1 MKLFKGL
8 CIFAAGALAGAAVA
22 ARAVREKYQQ
32 EAEEE
37 IAEMR
42 DYYRELR
49 KNAKTPDEDKMLEED
64 ENSKEEKEETK
75 EEIAEM
81 RNEYDEIVKGYTNYT
96 QYLSK
101 AAAKYFDTETKE
113 NKKEEKEER
122 TNYEPFII
130 DAEEFGEDPSYDTT
144 TLTYYKDKV
153 LTNDLDDVIDYSVA
167 GEENL
172 KIFDEYPD
180 CKAIYVR
187 DDIYMVDYE
196 ILRDPY
202 QYDEYDDFPDKKPH
216 QL

>member
-22 ARAVREKYQQ
+22 ARAVRDKYQQ

-49 KNAKTPDEDKMLEED
+49 KNAKTPNEDKIVEE
-64 ENSKEEKEETK
+64 ENTKEEKEENTK
-75 EEIAEM
+75 
-81 RNEYDEIVKGYTNYT
+81 NEYDEIVKGYTNYT
-96 QYLSK
+96 QYN
-101 AAAKYFDTETKE
+101 DIETKE

-130 DAEEFGEDPSYDTT
+130 DVEEFGEDPTYDTA

-172 KIFDEYPD
+172 KIFDEHPD

-196 ILRDPY
+196 IIRDPY

>member
-22 ARAVREKYQQ
+22 ARVVRDKYQQ

-42 DYYRELR
+42 EYYRELR

-64 ENSKEEKEETK
+64 ENSKEEKEENDK
-75 EEIAEM
+75 NDK
-81 RNEYDEIVKGYTNYT
+81 NEYDEIVKNYTNYT

-130 DAEEFGEDPSYDTT
+130 DVEEFGEDPTYDTA

-172 KIFDEYPD
+172 KIFDEHPD

-196 ILRDPY
+196 IIRDPY

>member
-22 ARAVREKYQQ
+22 ARAVRDKYQQ

-49 KNAKTPDEDKMLEED
+49 KNAKTPDEDKMVVEE
-64 ENSKEEKEETK
+64 NTKEEKEENAK
-75 EEIAEM
+75 
-81 RNEYDEIVKGYTNYT
+81 NEYDEIVKGYTNYT

-130 DAEEFGEDPSYDTT
+130 DVEEFGEDPTYDTT

-172 KIFDEYPD
+172 KIFDEHPD

-196 ILRDPY
+196 IIRDPY

>member
-22 ARAVREKYQQ
+22 ARAIRDKYQQ

-49 KNAKTPDEDKMLEED
+49 KNAKTPDEDKMVEE
-64 ENSKEEKEETK
+64 ENTK
-75 EEIAEM
+75 
-81 RNEYDEIVKGYTNYT
+81 NEYDEIVKGYTNYT

-130 DAEEFGEDPSYDTT
+130 DVEEFGEDPTYDTA

-172 KIFDEYPD
+172 KIFDEHPD

>member
-22 ARAVREKYQQ
+22 ARVVRDKYQQ

-42 DYYRELR
+42 EYYRELR
-49 KNAKTPDEDKMLEED
+49 KNAKTPNEDKMLEED
-64 ENSKEEKEETK
+64 ENSKEEKEV
-75 EEIAEM
+75 EEENSK
-81 RNEYDEIVKGYTNYT
+81 NEYNEIVKGYTNYT
-96 QYLSK
+96 QYN
-101 AAAKYFDTETKE
+101 DTDIKE
-113 NKKEEKEER
+113 NKEEKEER

-130 DAEEFGEDPSYDTT
+130 DVEEFGEDPTYDTA

-172 KIFDEYPD
+172 KIFDEHPD

-196 ILRDPY
+196 IIRDPY

>member
-22 ARAVREKYQQ
+22 ARVVRDKYQQ

-49 KNAKTPDEDKMLEED
+49 KNAKTPDEDKMVEE
-64 ENSKEEKEETK
+64 ENTKEEKEENTK
-75 EEIAEM
+75 D
-81 RNEYDEIVKGYTNYT
+81 EYDEIVKGYTNYT

-130 DAEEFGEDPSYDTT
+130 DVEEFGEDPTYDTA

-172 KIFDEYPD
+172 KIFDEHPD

-196 ILRDPY
+196 IIRDPY

>member
-22 ARAVREKYQQ
+22 ARAVRDKYQQ

-49 KNAKTPDEDKMLEED
+49 KNAKTSNEDTVV
-64 ENSKEEKEETK
+64 EEKEENTK
-75 EEIAEM
+75 D
-81 RNEYDEIVKGYTNYT
+81 EYNEIVQNYTNYT
-96 QYLSK
+96 QYN
-101 AAAKYFDTETKE
+101 DTETKE

-130 DAEEFGEDPSYDTT
+130 DVEEFGEDPTYDTA

-172 KIFDEYPD
+172 KIFDEHPD

-196 ILRDPY
+196 IIRDPY

>member
-49 KNAKTPDEDKMLEED
+49 KNAKTPDENKMLEED
-64 ENSKEEKEETK
+64 ENSKEEKEENTK
-75 EEIAEM
+75 
-81 RNEYDEIVKGYTNYT
+81 NEYDEIVKNYTNYT

-130 DAEEFGEDPSYDTT
+130 DVEEFGEDPTYDTA

-172 KIFDEYPD
+172 KIFDEHPD

>member
-22 ARAVREKYQQ
+22 ARVVRDKYQQ

-42 DYYRELR
+42 EYYRELR
-49 KNAKTPDEDKMLEED
+49 KENVEKYPVQNEEV
-64 ENSKEEKEETK
+64 ESEKEENTK
-75 EEIAEM
+75 D
-81 RNEYDEIVKGYTNYT
+81 EYEEIVKGYTNYT
-96 QYLSK
+96 QYN
-101 AAAKYFDTETKE
+101 DIETKE

-130 DAEEFGEDPSYDTT
+130 DVEEFGEDPSYDTA

-172 KIFDEYPD
+172 KIFDEHPD

-196 ILRDPY
+196 IIRDPY

>member
-49 KNAKTPDEDKMLEED
+49 KNAKTPDEEKMLEED
-64 ENSKEEKEETK
+64 ENSKEEKEEK
-75 EEIAEM
+75 EENDK
-81 RNEYDEIVKGYTNYT
+81 NEYDEIVKNYTNYT
-96 QYLSK
+96 QYN
-101 AAAKYFDTETKE
+101 DTETKE

-130 DAEEFGEDPSYDTT
+130 DVEEFGEDPTYDTA

-172 KIFDEYPD
+172 KIFDEHPD

>member
-22 ARAVREKYQQ
+22 ARVVREKYQQ

-49 KNAKTPDEDKMLEED
+49 KNAKTPDENKMLEED
-64 ENSKEEKEETK
+64 ENSKDEKEENTK
-75 EEIAEM
+75 
-81 RNEYDEIVKGYTNYT
+81 NEYNEIVKDYTNYT
-96 QYLSK
+96 QYN
-101 AAAKYFDTETKE
+101 DIETKE

-130 DAEEFGEDPSYDTT
+130 DVEEFGEDPTYDTA

-172 KIFDEYPD
+172 KIFDEHPD

-196 ILRDPY
+196 IIRDPY

>member
-22 ARAVREKYQQ
+22 ARAVRDKYQQ

-49 KNAKTPDEDKMLEED
+49 KENVEKYPVQNEEA
-64 ENSKEEKEETK
+64 EAEKEENTK
-75 EEIAEM
+75 D
-81 RNEYDEIVKGYTNYT
+81 EYDEIVKGYTNYT

-130 DAEEFGEDPSYDTT
+130 DVEEFGEDPTYDTA

-172 KIFDEYPD
+172 KIFDEHPD

>member
-22 ARAVREKYQQ
+22 ARVVRDKYQQ

-42 DYYRELR
+42 EYYRELR
-49 KNAKTPDEDKMLEED
+49 KNAKTPNEDKMLEED
-64 ENSKEEKEETK
+64 ENNKEEKEV
-75 EEIAEM
+75 EEENSK
-81 RNEYDEIVKGYTNYT
+81 NEYNEIVKGYTNYT
-96 QYLSK
+96 QYN
-101 AAAKYFDTETKE
+101 DTETKE

-130 DAEEFGEDPSYDTT
+130 DVEEFGEDPTYDTA

-172 KIFDEYPD
+172 KIFDEHPD

-196 ILRDPY
+196 IIRDPY

>member
-22 ARAVREKYQQ
+22 ARVVREKYQQ

-49 KNAKTPDEDKMLEED
+49 KNAKASNEDTIVEE
-64 ENSKEEKEETK
+64 NIKEEKEENDK
-75 EEIAEM
+75 
-81 RNEYDEIVKGYTNYT
+81 NEYDEIVKNYTNYT

-113 NKKEEKEER
+113 NEKEEKEER

-130 DAEEFGEDPSYDTT
+130 DVEEFGEDPTYDTA

-172 KIFDEYPD
+172 KIFDEHPD

-196 ILRDPY
+196 IIRDPY

>member
-22 ARAVREKYQQ
+22 ARVVRDKYQQ

-49 KNAKTPDEDKMLEED
+49 KENVEKYPVQNEEA
-64 ENSKEEKEETK
+64 EAEKEENTK
-75 EEIAEM
+75 D
-81 RNEYDEIVKGYTNYT
+81 EYNKIVKDYTNYT
-96 QYLSK
+96 QYN
-101 AAAKYFDTETKE
+101 DTETKE

-196 ILRDPY
+196 IIRDPY

>member
-49 KNAKTPDEDKMLEED
+49 KNAKTPDEEKMLEED
-64 ENSKEEKEETK
+64 ENSKEEKEENDK
-75 EEIAEM
+75 D
-81 RNEYDEIVKGYTNYT
+81 EYNKIVENYTNYT
-96 QYLSK
+96 QYN
-101 AAAKYFDTETKE
+101 DTETKE
-113 NKKEEKEER
+113 NKEEKEER

-130 DAEEFGEDPSYDTT
+130 DVEEFGEDPTYDTA

-172 KIFDEYPD
+172 KIFDDHPD

-202 QYDEYDDFPDKKPH
+202 QYDEYEDFPDKKPH

>member
-42 DYYRELR
+42 EYYRELR
-49 KNAKTPDEDKMLEED
+49 KNAKTPNEDAIVEE
-64 ENSKEEKEETK
+64 EKEVKEEKDK
-75 EEIAEM
+75 
-81 RNEYDEIVKGYTNYT
+81 NEYDEIVKGYTNYT

-130 DAEEFGEDPSYDTT
+130 DVEEFGEDPTYDTA

-172 KIFDEYPD
+172 KIFDEHPD

>member
-22 ARAVREKYQQ
+22 ARVVREKYQQ

-49 KNAKTPDEDKMLEED
+49 KNVKTPNEDTIVE
-64 ENSKEEKEETK
+64 ENSEEEKEENTK
-75 EEIAEM
+75 D
-81 RNEYDEIVKGYTNYT
+81 EYNKIVKDYTNYT
-96 QYLSK
+96 QYND
-101 AAAKYFDTETKE
+101 AETKE

-130 DAEEFGEDPSYDTT
+130 DVEEFGEDPTYDTA

-172 KIFDEYPD
+172 KIFDEHPD

-196 ILRDPY
+196 IIRDPY
-202 QYDEYDDFPDKKPH
+202 QYDEYEDGFLDKKPH

>member
-22 ARAVREKYQQ
+22 ARVVRDKYQQ

-42 DYYRELR
+42 EYYRELR
-49 KNAKTPDEDKMLEED
+49 KNAKTPNEDKMLEED
-64 ENSKEEKEETK
+64 ENNKEEKEV
-75 EEIAEM
+75 EEENSK
-81 RNEYDEIVKGYTNYT
+81 NEYNEIVKGYTNYT
-96 QYLSK
+96 QYN
-101 AAAKYFDTETKE
+101 DTDIKE
-113 NKKEEKEER
+113 NKEEKEER

-130 DAEEFGEDPSYDTT
+130 DVEEFGEDPTYDTA

-172 KIFDEYPD
+172 KIFDEHPD

>member
-22 ARAVREKYQQ
+22 ARVVRDKYQQ

-42 DYYRELR
+42 EYYRELR
-49 KNAKTPDEDKMLEED
+49 KNAKTPNEDKMLEED
-64 ENSKEEKEETK
+64 ENNKEEKEENTK
-75 EEIAEM
+75 D
-81 RNEYDEIVKGYTNYT
+81 EYNKIVKDYTNYT

-130 DAEEFGEDPSYDTT
+130 DVEEFGEDPTYDTA

-172 KIFDEYPD
+172 KIFDEHPD

-196 ILRDPY
+196 IIRDPY

>member
-22 ARAVREKYQQ
+22 ARAVRDKYQQ

-49 KNAKTPDEDKMLEED
+49 KENVEKYPVQNEEA
-64 ENSKEEKEETK
+64 EAEKEENTK
-75 EEIAEM
+75 
-81 RNEYDEIVKGYTNYT
+81 NEYDEIVKGYTNYT
-96 QYLSK
+96 QYN
-101 AAAKYFDTETKE
+101 DIETKE

-130 DAEEFGEDPSYDTT
+130 DVEEFGEDPTYDTA

-172 KIFDEYPD
+172 KIFDEHPD

-196 ILRDPY
+196 IIRDPY

>member
-8 CIFAAGALAGAAVA
+8 CIFAAGALAGAAIA
-22 ARAVREKYQQ
+22 ARVVRDKYQQ

-49 KNAKTPDEDKMLEED
+49 KNAKTPDEDKMIEE
-64 ENSKEEKEETK
+64 ENKKEEKEENTK
-75 EEIAEM
+75 
-81 RNEYDEIVKGYTNYT
+81 NEYDEIVKGYTNYT

-101 AAAKYFDTETKE
+101 AAAKYFDIETKE

-122 TNYEPFII
+122 TNYDPFII
-130 DAEEFGEDPSYDTT
+130 DVEEFGEDPTYDTA

-153 LTNDLDDVIDYSVA
+153 LTDDLDDVIDYSVA

-172 KIFDEYPD
+172 KIFDEHPD

-196 ILRDPY
+196 IIRDPY

>member
-22 ARAVREKYQQ
+22 ARAVRDKYQQ

-49 KNAKTPDEDKMLEED
+49 KNAKTPDEDKMIVEE
-64 ENSKEEKEETK
+64 NTKEEKEENTK
-75 EEIAEM
+75 D
-81 RNEYDEIVKGYTNYT
+81 EYDEIVKGYTNYT

-130 DAEEFGEDPSYDTT
+130 DVEEFGEDPTYDTA

-172 KIFDEYPD
+172 KIFDEHPD

-202 QYDEYDDFPDKKPH
+202 QYDEYEDGFIDKKPH

>member
-22 ARAVREKYQQ
+22 ARAVRDKYQQ

-49 KNAKTPDEDKMLEED
+49 KENVEKYPVQNEEA
-64 ENSKEEKEETK
+64 EAEKEENTK
-75 EEIAEM
+75 D
-81 RNEYDEIVKGYTNYT
+81 EYDEIVKGYTNYT

-113 NKKEEKEER
+113 NKKEER

-130 DAEEFGEDPSYDTT
+130 DVEEFGEDPTYDTA

-172 KIFDEYPD
+172 KIFDEHPD

>member
-22 ARAVREKYQQ
+22 ARVVREKYQQ

-49 KNAKTPDEDKMLEED
+49 KNAKASNEDTIVEE
-64 ENSKEEKEETK
+64 ENIKEEKEENDK
-75 EEIAEM
+75 
-81 RNEYDEIVKGYTNYT
+81 NEYDEIVKGYTNYT

-130 DAEEFGEDPSYDTT
+130 DVEEFGEDPTYDTA

-172 KIFDEYPD
+172 KIFDEHPD

>member
-22 ARAVREKYQQ
+22 ARAVRDKYQQ

-49 KNAKTPDEDKMLEED
+49 KENVEKYPVQNEEA
-64 ENSKEEKEETK
+64 EAEKEENTK
-75 EEIAEM
+75 
-81 RNEYDEIVKGYTNYT
+81 NEYDEIVKNYTNYT

-130 DAEEFGEDPSYDTT
+130 DVEEFGEDPTYDTA

-172 KIFDEYPD
+172 KIFDEHPD

>member
-22 ARAVREKYQQ
+22 ARVVREKYQQ

-49 KNAKTPDEDKMLEED
+49 KNAKTPDEDKMVEE
-64 ENSKEEKEETK
+64 ENTKEEKEESTK
-75 EEIAEM
+75 D
-81 RNEYDEIVKGYTNYT
+81 EYDEIVKGYTNYT

-130 DAEEFGEDPSYDTT
+130 DVEEFGEDPTYDTA

-172 KIFDEYPD
+172 KIFDEHPD

-196 ILRDPY
+196 IIRDPY

>member
-22 ARAVREKYQQ
+22 ARVVRDKYQQ

-42 DYYRELR
+42 EYYRELR
-49 KNAKTPDEDKMLEED
+49 KNAKSPDEDKMIE
-64 ENSKEEKEETK
+64 EEKEENTK
-75 EEIAEM
+75 
-81 RNEYDEIVKGYTNYT
+81 NEYDEIVKGYTNYT
-96 QYLSK
+96 QYN
-101 AAAKYFDTETKE
+101 DIETKE

-130 DAEEFGEDPSYDTT
+130 DVEEFGEDPTYDTA

-172 KIFDEYPD
+172 KIFDEHPD

-196 ILRDPY
+196 IIRDPY

>member
-22 ARAVREKYQQ
+22 ARAVRDKYQQ

-49 KNAKTPDEDKMLEED
+49 KNAKTPDEDKMVVEE
-64 ENSKEEKEETK
+64 NTKEEKEENAK
-75 EEIAEM
+75 
-81 RNEYDEIVKGYTNYT
+81 NEYDEIVKGYTNYT

-130 DAEEFGEDPSYDTT
+130 DVEEFGEDPTYDTA

-172 KIFDEYPD
+172 KIFDEHPD

-196 ILRDPY
+196 IIRDPY
-202 QYDEYDDFPDKKPH
+202 QYDEYEDFPDKKPH

>member
-22 ARAVREKYQQ
+22 ARAVRDKYQQ

-49 KNAKTPDEDKMLEED
+49 KNAKTPNEDTIVE
-64 ENSKEEKEETK
+64 ENSEEEKEENDK
-75 EEIAEM
+75 D
-81 RNEYDEIVKGYTNYT
+81 EYDEIVKGYTNYT
-96 QYLSK
+96 QYN
-101 AAAKYFDTETKE
+101 DIETKE

-130 DAEEFGEDPSYDTT
+130 DVEEFGEDPTYDTA

-172 KIFDEYPD
+172 KIFDEHPD

-202 QYDEYDDFPDKKPH
+202 QYDEYDNFPDKKPH

>member
-64 ENSKEEKEETK
+64 ENSKEEKEENDK
-75 EEIAEM
+75 
-81 RNEYDEIVKGYTNYT
+81 NEYDEIVKNYTNYT
-96 QYLSK
+96 QYN
-101 AAAKYFDTETKE
+101 DTETKE

-130 DAEEFGEDPSYDTT
+130 DVEEFGEDPTYDTA

-172 KIFDEYPD
+172 KIFDEHPD

-196 ILRDPY
+196 IIRDPY

>member
-22 ARAVREKYQQ
+22 ARAVRDKYQQ

-49 KNAKTPDEDKMLEED
+49 KNAKTPDEDKMVEE
-64 ENSKEEKEETK
+64 ENTKEEKEENDK
-75 EEIAEM
+75 
-81 RNEYDEIVKGYTNYT
+81 NEYDEIVKGYTNYT

-130 DAEEFGEDPSYDTT
+130 DVEEFGEDPTYDTA

-172 KIFDEYPD
+172 KIFDEHPD

>member
-22 ARAVREKYQQ
+22 ARVVREKYQQ

-49 KNAKTPDEDKMLEED
+49 KNAKTPNEDTIVE
-64 ENSKEEKEETK
+64 ENSEEEKEENDK
-75 EEIAEM
+75 
-81 RNEYDEIVKGYTNYT
+81 NEYDEIVKNYTNYT
-96 QYLSK
+96 QYN
-101 AAAKYFDTETKE
+101 DTETKE

-130 DAEEFGEDPSYDTT
+130 DVEEFGEDPTYDTA

-172 KIFDEYPD
+172 KIFDEHPD

-196 ILRDPY
+196 IIRDPY

>member
-22 ARAVREKYQQ
+22 ARVVREKYQQ

-42 DYYRELR
+42 NYYRELR
-49 KNAKTPDEDKMLEED
+49 KNAKTPDENKMLEED
-64 ENSKEEKEETK
+64 ENNKEEKEENTK
-75 EEIAEM
+75 
-81 RNEYDEIVKGYTNYT
+81 NEYDEIVKGYTNYT
-96 QYLSK
+96 QYN
-101 AAAKYFDTETKE
+101 DIETKE

-130 DAEEFGEDPSYDTT
+130 DVEEFGEDPTYDTA

-172 KIFDEYPD
+172 KIFDEHPD

-196 ILRDPY
+196 IIRDPY

>member
-22 ARAVREKYQQ
+22 ARVVRDKYQQ

-49 KNAKTPDEDKMLEED
+49 KNAKSSDEDKMIEE
-64 ENSKEEKEETK
+64 NTKEEKEEK
-75 EEIAEM
+75 EE
-81 RNEYDEIVKGYTNYT
+81 NTKDEYDEIVKGYTNYT
-96 QYLSK
+96 QYN
-101 AAAKYFDTETKE
+101 DIETRE

-130 DAEEFGEDPSYDTT
+130 DVEEFGEDPTYDTA

-172 KIFDEYPD
+172 KIFDEHPD

>member
-22 ARAVREKYQQ
+22 ARAIRDKYQQ

-49 KNAKTPDEDKMLEED
+49 KENVEKYPVQNEEA
-64 ENSKEEKEETK
+64 EAEKEENTK
-75 EEIAEM
+75 D
-81 RNEYDEIVKGYTNYT
+81 EYDEIVKGYTNYT

-130 DAEEFGEDPSYDTT
+130 DVEEFGEDPTYDTA

-172 KIFDEYPD
+172 KIFDEHPD

>member
-22 ARAVREKYQQ
+22 ARVVRDKYQQ

-37 IAEMR
+37 IAEIR
-42 DYYRELR
+42 EYYRELR
-49 KNAKTPDEDKMLEED
+49 KENVEKYPVQNEEV
-64 ENSKEEKEETK
+64 ESEKEENTK
-75 EEIAEM
+75 D
-81 RNEYDEIVKGYTNYT
+81 EYDEIVKGYTNYT
-96 QYLSK
+96 QYN
-101 AAAKYFDTETKE
+101 DIETKE

-130 DAEEFGEDPSYDTT
+130 DVEEFGEDPTYDTA

-172 KIFDEYPD
+172 KIFDEHPD

-196 ILRDPY
+196 IIRDPY

>member
-22 ARAVREKYQQ
+22 ARVVRDKYQQ

-49 KNAKTPDEDKMLEED
+49 KNAKTPDEDKMIEE
-64 ENSKEEKEETK
+64 ENKKEEKEENTK
-75 EEIAEM
+75 
-81 RNEYDEIVKGYTNYT
+81 NEYDEIVKGYTNYT

-130 DAEEFGEDPSYDTT
+130 DAEEFGEDPTYDTA

-172 KIFDEYPD
+172 KIFDEHPD

-196 ILRDPY
+196 IIRDPY

>member
-64 ENSKEEKEETK
+64 ENSKEVKEDNK
-75 EEIAEM
+75 
-81 RNEYDEIVKGYTNYT
+81 NEYDEIVKNYTNYT
-96 QYLSK
+96 QYN
-101 AAAKYFDTETKE
+101 DTETKE

-196 ILRDPY
+196 IIRDPY

>member
-22 ARAVREKYQQ
+22 ARAVRDKYQQ

-49 KNAKTPDEDKMLEED
+49 KNAKTPNEDTIVE
-64 ENSKEEKEETK
+64 ENSEEEKEENDK
-75 EEIAEM
+75 D
-81 RNEYDEIVKGYTNYT
+81 EYDEIVKGYTNYT
-96 QYLSK
+96 QYN
-101 AAAKYFDTETKE
+101 DIETKE

-130 DAEEFGEDPSYDTT
+130 DVEEFGEDPTYDTA

-172 KIFDEYPD
+172 KIFDEHPD